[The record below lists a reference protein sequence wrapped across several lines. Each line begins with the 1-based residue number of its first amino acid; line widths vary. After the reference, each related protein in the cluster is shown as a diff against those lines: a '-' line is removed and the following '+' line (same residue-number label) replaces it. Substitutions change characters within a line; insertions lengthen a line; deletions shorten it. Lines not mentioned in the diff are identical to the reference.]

1 MPSRTVRSVVASLFA
16 PFCVALFGGLA
27 VEHSAAAE
35 PEGSGPYLFS
45 YFKNNGEDGLHL
57 AWSEDGDRWTSLNGD
72 RSFVAPTVGGK
83 LMRDPSIVAPTV
95 GGKLMRDP
103 SIVRDAEGR
112 FHMVW
117 SSSWEDRGFG
127 YASSPD
133 LIEWSEQRFL
143 PVNESVPGAK
153 NTWAPDLFYDGP
165 TRQYVAVFAT
175 TVPGRFPE
183 TDGGGDQN
191 HRLYHVTTKDFQ
203 NWSAP
208 ALAMNPGHNSID
220 GTLFRFGDT
229 LSMIYKDERPDH
241 KRLHQVTSGG
251 LGQPWSAP
259 SAPIIA
265 RDWVEGPTV
274 LKLGKRWRVYFDC
287 YTKGHYGAAETEDGV
302 TWTDVSDRVLFP
314 KGARH
319 GTALAISRE
328 VLKRLQ
334 DRKSAD

>member
-1 MPSRTVRSVVASLFA
+1 MSSRTISSVVASLFA
-16 PFCVALFGGLA
+16 PFCVVLFGILA
-27 VEHSAAAE
+27 VEHSSAAE
-35 PEGSGPYLFS
+35 PEGTGPYLFS

-57 AWSEDGDRWTSLNGD
+57 AWSEDGDRWTSLNDD

-83 LMRDPSIVAPTV
+83 LMRDPSIV
-95 GGKLMRDP
+95 
-103 SIVRDAEGR
+103 RDAAGR
-112 FHMVW
+112 FHMAW

-133 LIEWSEQRFL
+133 LIEWSEQRFI
-143 PVNESVPGAK
+143 PVNESVAGAK
-153 NTWAPDLFYDGP
+153 NTWAPDLFYDEP

-183 TDGGGDQN
+183 TDAGGDQN
-191 HRLYHVTTKDFQ
+191 HRLYQVVTKDFQ
-203 NWSAP
+203 SWSKP
-208 ALAMNPGHNSID
+208 VIAMNPGYNSID

-229 LSMIYKDERPDH
+229 LSMIYKDERLGH
-241 KRLHQVTSGG
+241 KRLHQVTSKG

-259 SAPIIA
+259 SMPIVA
-265 RDWVEGPTV
+265 RDWVEGPAV
-274 LKLGKRWRVYFDC
+274 LRLGKRWRVYFDC

-302 TWTDVSDRVLFP
+302 TWTDVSDRVEFP

-319 GTALAISRE
+319 GTALAVPRE

-334 DRKSAD
+334 DQKSAD